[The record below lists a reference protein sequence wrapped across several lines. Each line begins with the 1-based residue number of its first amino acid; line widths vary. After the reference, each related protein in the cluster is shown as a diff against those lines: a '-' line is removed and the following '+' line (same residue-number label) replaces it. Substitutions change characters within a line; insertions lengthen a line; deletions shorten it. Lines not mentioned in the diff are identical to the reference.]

1 MKLERFYRRFGI
13 VLVALFSSVL
23 LLPEPARGVAIF
35 PASSKGGGQCFAFP
49 DACHVPLLPTP
60 VPLPSLGIMTAEKK
74 TKNKVVIQ
82 QKKTTTKK
90 PSTTEVNEA
99 NAWLTRIE
107 RSAKAYQTMLQTAAV
122 PKSQKL
128 AALAVINAVLKL
140 VAEGRAATKNPKT
153 AGEMYTKLFA
163 LHDKLMAISYPTL
176 LRQPLPLKKK

>member
-1 MKLERFYRRFGI
+1 
-13 VLVALFSSVL
+13 
-23 LLPEPARGVAIF
+23 
-35 PASSKGGGQCFAFP
+35 
-49 DACHVPLLPTP
+49 
-60 VPLPSLGIMTAEKK
+60 
-74 TKNKVVIQ
+74 
-82 QKKTTTKK
+82 
-90 PSTTEVNEA
+90 
-99 NAWLTRIE
+99 
-107 RSAKAYQTMLQTAAV
+107 MLQTAAV